1 MTDTAI
7 YISDTDRRIIPMPT
21 QLLSDDPT
29 VARLE
34 CPAIIGEPIIITIP
48 VEDVPELMAR
58 WEREMRAFI
67 TGEGIE

>member
-1 MTDTAI
+1 
-7 YISDTDRRIIPMPT
+7 MPT

-34 CPAIIGEPIIITIP
+34 CPAIIGEPIVITIP
-48 VEDVPELMAR
+48 VEDVPELMRR